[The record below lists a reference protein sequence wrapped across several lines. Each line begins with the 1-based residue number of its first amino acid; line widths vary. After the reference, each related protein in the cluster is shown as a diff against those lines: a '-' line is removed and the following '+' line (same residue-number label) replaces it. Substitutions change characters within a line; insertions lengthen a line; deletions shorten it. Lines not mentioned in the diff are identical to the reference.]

1 MRFCRSLFF
10 QIVLATVLGIASGLA
25 TPDVAVLLK
34 PLSDLFL
41 RLISMLV
48 GPLVFCVVVQGIAG
62 AGSLRTVGRIGL
74 KALVYFEAVTTIA
87 LCLGLAT
94 AAVFQPGAGMHID
107 AGTLTQ
113 GPASQFGE
121 SAAALRNDG
130 PVGFVL
136 HLVPQTPLA
145 AFVHNDVLQI
155 LVFAILFG
163 CGLSIAG
170 EQGNPAAVLIDS
182 ITTVLFRI
190 MGMVIRV
197 APLGVLGAV
206 AYTVGHFGMRSMGQL
221 GAFVGL
227 YFLLVILFVLVG
239 LGVLLRLCGVGIFS
253 FIWYLRAEL
262 AVVMATTSS
271 DAVLP
276 QIMEKLV
283 AIGVPRDVVG
293 LVIPAGYSFNLDAL
307 SIYLGLAV
315 LFLAQTSGIHLT
327 WTQIFLVTGTAL
339 VTSKGAHGVPGVGI
353 VILAATLSVVP
364 EIPQAGLVLL
374 VAVDWFV
381 GIARAVGNIMGNCVA
396 TLVIAKWEGRL
407 DGVATQRA
415 LRQARAPLSK

>member
-1 MRFCRSLFF
+1 MRLCRSLFF
-10 QIVLATVLGIASGLA
+10 QIVLATVLGVVSGLVA
-25 TPDVAVLLK
+25 PDIAVMLK

-48 GPLVFCVVVQGIAG
+48 GPLVFCVVVQGISG
-62 AGSLRTVGRIGL
+62 AGNLRTVGRIGL
-74 KALVYFEAVTTIA
+74 KALLYFEVTTTIA
-87 LCLGLAT
+87 LCLGV
-94 AAVFQPGAGMHID
+94 AAAAMFQPGAGMHID
-107 AGTLTQ
+107 AGTLAQ
-113 GPASQFGE
+113 GPSGQFGE
-121 SAAALRNDG
+121 SAATLRKEG
-130 PVGFVL
+130 LVGFML
-136 HLVPQTPLA
+136 HLVPQNPLS
-145 AFVHNDVLQI
+145 AFVHNDVLQV

-170 EQGNPAAVLIDS
+170 EQGKPAAVLIDS
-182 ITTVLFRI
+182 IAAVLFRI

-197 APLGVLGAV
+197 APIGVLGAV
-206 AYTVGHFGMRSMGQL
+206 AYTVGHFGMHSLEQL

-227 YFLLVILFVLVG
+227 YFVLIALFILAG
-239 LGVLLRLCGVGIFS
+239 LGILLRACGIGIFS

-276 QIMEKLV
+276 QIMEKLT
-283 AIGVPRDVVG
+283 ALDVPRDVVG

-315 LFLAQTSGIHLT
+315 LFLAQASGIHLT

-339 VTSKGAHGVPGVGI
+339 VTSKGAHGVPGVAI
-353 VILAATLSVVP
+353 VILAATLAVVP
-364 EIPQAGLVLL
+364 EIPQVGLVLL
-374 VAVDWFV
+374 VAVDWFI
-381 GIARAVGNIMGNCVA
+381 GIARALGNIMGNCVA

-407 DGVATQRA
+407 DGTVAQRV
-415 LRQARAPLSK
+415 LQQSRAPSSQ